1 MNTLV
6 KVGRKDTE
14 INYKT
19 ERKKIYTVSR
29 YICTSFC
36 GYPCMYESDVYMH
49 TGMWRACMHAIERNG
64 RIYLRRSSRF
74 NKTSELWRCCQTNI
88 HNSTRLTPHPPSLY
102 PLPRHRETGKI
113 FPPSHGRSRDSPAE
127 VAAVMR
133 SISGGAA
140 ATRPGWLQ
148 AALHSPLHAAQASL
162 PDYGPLRSSLFLSSV
177 QARVGAWMDG
187 LCTCACI
194 QACVYMQMRMH
205 THAM

>member
-1 MNTLV
+1 M
-6 KVGRKDTE
+6 
-14 INYKT
+14 
-19 ERKKIYTVSR
+19 
-29 YICTSFC
+29 
-36 GYPCMYESDVYMH
+36 DVY
-49 TGMWRACMHAIERNG
+49 TQGGLADLIKLQNYGDAAR
-64 RIYLRRSSRF
+64 
-74 NKTSELWRCCQTNI
+74 QTYI
-88 HNSTRLTPHPPSLY
+88 IQPDLPPTLHPSTHFLVT
-102 PLPRHRETGKI
+102 ETGKI

-162 PDYGPLRSSLFLSSV
+162 PDYGPLGSSLFLSSV

-194 QACVYMQMRMH
+194 HACVYMQMRMH